1 MKYNG
6 ACKSLHK
13 RSYLTIIMV
22 HARSMLLYQDS
33 IKNTEASNHHIL
45 NIGRAFFPHGFVNGY
60 VIDKCVVKCGLNL
73 LIDFQRS
80 YQIIDFFKFMSFSHR
95 A

>member
-33 IKNTEASNHHIL
+33 IKNTEASNHHKL
-45 NIGRAFFPHGFVNGY
+45 NIKISFQKQI
-60 VIDKCVVKCGLNL
+60 VIRK
-73 LIDFQRS
+73 IS
-80 YQIIDFFKFMSFSHR
+80 IMIYITI
-95 A
+95 

>member
-13 RSYLTIIMV
+13 RSYLTIIIV

-33 IKNTEASNHHIL
+33 IKNTEASNHHKLNFGLSFQKQMHIL
-45 NIGRAFFPHGFVNGY
+45 KISIMVDV
-60 VIDKCVVKCGLNL
+60 VIC
-73 LIDFQRS
+73 
-80 YQIIDFFKFMSFSHR
+80 IIIV
-95 A
+95 

>member
-33 IKNTEASNHHIL
+33 IKNTEASNHHKL
-45 NIGRAFFPHGFVNGY
+45 NIK
-60 VIDKCVVKCGLNL
+60 ISL
-73 LIDFQRS
+73 
-80 YQIIDFFKFMSFSHR
+80 
-95 A
+95 

>member
-33 IKNTEASNHHIL
+33 IKNTEASNHHKL
-45 NIGRAFFPHGFVNGY
+45 NI
-60 VIDKCVVKCGLNL
+60 KTS
-73 LIDFQRS
+73 FQKK
-80 YQIIDFFKFMSFSHR
+80 YLF
-95 A
+95 

>member
-33 IKNTEASNHHIL
+33 IKNTEASNHHKL
-45 NIGRAFFPHGFVNGY
+45 NIKVSFQKTNSYHENFNY
-60 VIDKCVVKCGLNL
+60 GLYNDMNYHSIAML
-73 LIDFQRS
+73 N
-80 YQIIDFFKFMSFSHR
+80 
-95 A
+95 

>member
-33 IKNTEASNHHIL
+33 IKNTEASNHQKL
-45 NIGRAFFPHGFVNGY
+45 NIRIFFQKTN
-60 VIDKCVVKCGLNL
+60 
-73 LIDFQRS
+73 S
-80 YQIIDFFKFMSFSHR
+80 YFENFNYG
-95 A
+95 

>member
-33 IKNTEASNHHIL
+33 IKNTEASNHHKL
-45 NIGRAFFPHGFVNGY
+45 NIG
-60 VIDKCVVKCGLNL
+60 IS
-73 LIDFQRS
+73 FQKTNIYILKIS
-80 YQIIDFFKFMSFSHR
+80 IMVDTMI
-95 A
+95 